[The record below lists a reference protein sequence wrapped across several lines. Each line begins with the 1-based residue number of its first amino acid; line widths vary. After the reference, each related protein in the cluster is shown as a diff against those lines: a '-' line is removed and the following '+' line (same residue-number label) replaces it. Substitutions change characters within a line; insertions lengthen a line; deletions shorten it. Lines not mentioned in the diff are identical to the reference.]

1 MSPEEREKIL
11 ADIQLALKNFPKV
24 IQQKKRAHRHKE
36 RIMKPFMKLARQL
49 EKRIAEQLSSSKDGE
64 SIDGLDKLLAPVV
77 GGETHAWRVC
87 PIGSHFVKAHVRKLG
102 GGKTTAVKAYCQKNR
117 SRLDVLN
124 AAEITEIS
132 RIHFGA
138 IDALP
143 CPKMYEFDS
152 RQNVDSYIAGW
163 VKYWNDVMKPRI
175 ALTPNV
181 VKALIASESSFN
193 NLKSRPA
200 GKGEGKVYG
209 LMQVTDGTLRVL
221 RSRNIE
227 VKDHLVD
234 VNGEDLMEP
243 TVNICVGI
251 RWLFHKR
258 KLAEAKLGGDVSWDD
273 AVIFYKGYRNKPAD
287 ELARKM
293 LPFRTFMEKLEKCQ

>member
-24 IQQKKRAHRHKE
+24 IQQKRRAHRHKE

-49 EKRIAEQLSSSKDGE
+49 EKRIAEQSSSSGEGE
-64 SIDGLDKLLAPVV
+64 SVDGLDKRLAPVG

-87 PIGSHFVKAHVRKLG
+87 PMGSHFVK
-102 GGKTTAVKAYCQKNR
+102 
-117 SRLDVLN
+117 
-124 AAEITEIS
+124 
-132 RIHFGA
+132 
-138 IDALP
+138 
-143 CPKMYEFDS
+143 
-152 RQNVDSYIAGW
+152 
-163 VKYWNDVMKPRI
+163 
-175 ALTPNV
+175 
-181 VKALIASESSFN
+181 
-193 NLKSRPA
+193 
-200 GKGEGKVYG
+200 
-209 LMQVTDGTLRVL
+209 
-221 RSRNIE
+221 

-234 VNGEDLMEP
+234 VHGEDLMEP

-258 KLAEAKLGGDVSWDD
+258 KLAEAKLGGDVSWDET
-273 AVIFYKGYRNKPAD
+273 VIFYKGYRNKPAD